1 MAFSD
6 IIKKLM
12 SDKEESDD
20 TLPSDETSISIQNQ
34 IENKSESINSGI
46 TEIHIS
52 ILRIFDSI
60 YSVNK
65 MSKDLNSLE
74 KYTQKKPKKS
84 VSRKDK
90 VDLIPEFKASK
101 ILLFAALAVALGM
114 LLEWITNFITGT
126 VNTITDAINGV
137 VNSFYDIEQDINS
150 FVSGIER
157 SFISGI
163 VSSTNTI
170 LGLAYDLA
178 SSALSAYYGTLTLFS
193 SSEKKE
199 QVQQE
204 IQRFKAEGVEKKK
217 QVTLFGVTQ
226 TAAITASEETRK
238 QEIEVSRVESITSV
252 NAKGQEVITAI
263 TPPRLFDIFGTA
275 KPAQSFGG
283 GGATGNIST
292 EPYTGPQILS
302 GSIYDAIIAAEG
314 TALKRNPYEESLGYR
329 DSPKPLTQMTMR
341 ESLEWGEQIAADEMK
356 KSNKPRREVSSAKGA
371 FQIVNQ
377 TQKEAME
384 KLGIGDNEL
393 FDEQN
398 QKRMAAYIWSRYGW
412 RAWEGF
418 KKHPEILASAKD
430 FIGKKVPIPPSSG
443 RSKSNQPIVVSKNT
457 SPPQT
462 VQKPNV
468 NNTLPKGSNAQRTAA
483 VRDHFNISD
492 IQYSQPM
499 DNGT

>member
-1 MAFSD
+1 
-6 IIKKLM
+6 M
-12 SDKEESDD
+12 SNKQESDD
-20 TLPSDETSISIQNQ
+20 TLPSDETSISIQNE

-46 TEIHIS
+46 TEIQIS

-90 VDLIPEFKASK
+90 VDLIPEFKANK
-101 ILLFAALAVALGM
+101 LLLFAALTVALGM
-114 LLEWITNFITGT
+114 LLQWITNFITGT
-126 VNTITDAINGV
+126 VNSITDATNGV
-137 VNSFYDIEQDINS
+137 VNSFYNIEQDINS
-150 FVSGIER
+150 FISGIER

-217 QVTLFGVTQ
+217 QVTVFGVTQ
-226 TAAITASEETRK
+226 TAAITTSEETRK
-238 QEIEVSRVESITSV
+238 QEIEVSRVQFIASV

-263 TPPRLFDIFGTA
+263 TPPRLFDIFGTS
-275 KPAQSFGG
+275 KPSQSFGG

-292 EPYTGPQILS
+292 EPYTGPQVLS

-314 TALKRNPYEESLGYR
+314 TARYNDPYNTSLGYEK
-329 DSPKPLTQMTMR
+329 SPKPLTSMTMK
-341 ESLEWGEQIAADEMK
+341 ESLEWGDYIRKQTPTGIK
-356 KSNKPRREVSSAKGA
+356 YKSSAKGA
-371 FQIVNQ
+371 FQIVNT
-377 TQKEAME
+377 TQEDAM
-384 KLGIGDNEL
+384 KALGIGDDEL
-393 FDEQN
+393 FDEEN
-398 QKRMAAYIWSRYGW
+398 QKRMAAWIWTTQGW
-412 RAWEGF
+412 RAWEGL
-418 KKHPEILASAKD
+418 KKHPEILASSRD
-430 FIGKKVPIPPSSG
+430 FIDKKVPIPPSSG
-443 RSKSNQPIVVSKNT
+443 RSKSSQPIVVSKNT
-457 SPPQT
+457 SSPQMA
-462 VQKPNV
+462 QKPIV
-468 NNTLPKGSNAQRTAA
+468 NNALPKGSNAQRTAA

>member
-1 MAFSD
+1 
-6 IIKKLM
+6 M
-12 SDKEESDD
+12 SNKQESDD
-20 TLPSDETSISIQNQ
+20 TLPSDETSISIQNE

-46 TEIHIS
+46 TEIQIS

-90 VDLIPEFKASK
+90 VDLIPEFKANK
-101 ILLFAALAVALGM
+101 LLLFAALTVALGM
-114 LLEWITNFITGT
+114 LLQWITNFITGT
-126 VNTITDAINGV
+126 VNSITDATNGV
-137 VNSFYDIEQDINS
+137 VNSFYNIEQDINS
-150 FVSGIER
+150 FISGIER

-226 TAAITASEETRK
+226 TAAITTSEETRK
-238 QEIEVSRVESITSV
+238 QEIEVSRVQFIASV

-263 TPPRLFDIFGTA
+263 TPPRLFDIFGTS
-275 KPAQSFGG
+275 KPSQSFGG

-292 EPYTGPQILS
+292 EPYTGPQVLS

-314 TALKRNPYEESLGYR
+314 TARYNDPYNTSLGYEK
-329 DSPKPLTQMTMR
+329 SPKPLTSMTMK
-341 ESLEWGEQIAADEMK
+341 ESLEWGDYIRKQTPTGIK
-356 KSNKPRREVSSAKGA
+356 YNSSAKGA
-371 FQIVNQ
+371 FQIVNT
-377 TQKEAME
+377 TQEDAM
-384 KLGIGDNEL
+384 KALGIGDDEL
-393 FDEQN
+393 FDEEN
-398 QKRMAAYIWSRYGW
+398 QKRMAAWIWTTQGW
-412 RAWEGF
+412 RAWEGL
-418 KKHPEILASAKD
+418 KKHPEILASARD
-430 FIGKKVPIPPSSG
+430 FIDKKVPIPPSSG
-443 RSKSNQPIVVSKNT
+443 RSKSSQPIVVSKNT
-457 SPPQT
+457 SSPQMA
-462 VQKPNV
+462 QKPIV
-468 NNTLPKGSNAQRTAA
+468 NNALPKGSNAQRTAA
-483 VRDHFNISD
+483 VRDHFNVHDRNHITLSLNPG
-492 IQYSQPM
+492 I
-499 DNGT
+499 

>member
-20 TLPSDETSISIQNQ
+20 TLPSDETSISIQND

-46 TEIHIS
+46 TEIQIS

-74 KYTQKKPKKS
+74 KYTQKKTKKA

-90 VDLIPEFKASK
+90 VDLIPEVKANK
-101 ILLFAALAVALGM
+101 LLLFAALTVALGM
-114 LLEWITNFITGT
+114 LLQWITNFITGT
-126 VNTITDAINGV
+126 VNSITDATNGV
-137 VNSFYDIEQDINS
+137 VNSFYDIEQNINS

-178 SSALSAYYGTLTLFS
+178 STALSAYYGTLTLFS

-204 IQRFKAEGVEKKK
+204 IQKFKTEGAEKKK
-217 QVTLFGVTQ
+217 QVTMFGATQ

-238 QEIEVSRVESITSV
+238 QEIEVSRVQSIASV

-263 TPPRLFDIFGTA
+263 TPPRLFDIFGTS
-275 KPAQSFGG
+275 KPTQSFGGG

-314 TALKRNPYEESLGYR
+314 TARDGDPYNTSLGYVK
-329 DSPKPLTQMTMR
+329 SPKPLTSMTMK
-341 ESLEWGEQIAADEMK
+341 ESLEWGDYIRKQTETGIRF
-356 KSNKPRREVSSAKGA
+356 NSSAKGA
-371 FQIVNQ
+371 FQIVNT
-377 TQKEAME
+377 TQEDAM
-384 KLGIGDNEL
+384 KALGIGDDEL
-393 FDEQN
+393 FDEEN
-398 QKRMAAYIWSRYGW
+398 QRRMCAWIWTTQGW
-412 RAWEGF
+412 RAWEGL
-418 KKHPEILASAKD
+418 KKHPEILASARD
-430 FIGKKVPIPPSSG
+430 FIDKKVPIPPSSG
-443 RSKSNQPIVVSKNT
+443 RSKSSQPIVVSKNT

-462 VQKPNV
+462 VQKPRA
-468 NNTLPKGSNAQRTAA
+468 NNTLPKDSNVQRTAA
-483 VRDHFNISD
+483 VRDYFNVHD